1 MKSKRSTPASINR
14 GLSLIEVLIT
24 LGIGILLI
32 GVAVSIAFSSRRLFS
47 MDQARTSVNQN
58 LRAAM
63 DIIGNDIRTTGERI
77 DRRTLVN
84 VNGIEI
90 VNGTE
95 ILLRRNLLDD
105 TLPICVTDLGTT
117 GSSITVSRTTNGNGI
132 NLTDHPQCR
141 MLDGNSNNFPDNL
154 ETWRDFRLA
163 NDGSVPVFIFSPV
176 ADDWSLYT
184 GEAQDG
190 SRFNITVSG
199 SRDNSYQVGSNTGM
213 FLVEERRYRLVDN
226 TIELVVNRN
235 ETNRQRLITDVDSFE
250 IRALLTDGTV
260 VTDTASVVNWDWTR
274 IATVEVSIT
283 GNVSRNR
290 DATPRTLT
298 SSFFPRNIL
307 REGTRGNE

>member
-24 LGIGILLI
+24 LGIGVLLI
-32 GVAVSIAFSSRRLFS
+32 GVAVGIAFSSRRLFS

-58 LRAAM
+58 LRAAI

-84 VNGIEI
+84 INGIEI
-90 VNGTE
+90 IDGTE

-105 TLPICVTDLGTT
+105 TLPICMTSLGTT
-117 GSSITVSRTTNGNGI
+117 ANTITVSRTGNGDGI

-141 MLDGNSNNFPDNL
+141 RLDSNGNNFPDNL
-154 ETWRDFRLA
+154 DAWRDFRQA
-163 NDGSVPVFIFSPV
+163 NGGSVPVFIFSPV
-176 ADDWSLYT
+176 ANDWNLYT

-199 SRDNSYQVGSNTGM
+199 SRNNTYQVGPNTGM

-226 TIELVVNRN
+226 TIELIINRD
-235 ETNRQRLITDVDSFE
+235 EANRQRLITNVENFE
-250 IRALLTDGTV
+250 IRALLNDGNIITN
-260 VTDTASVVNWDWTR
+260 TASVANWDWTR
-274 IATVEVSIT
+274 IATVEISIT
-283 GNVSRNR
+283 GNVSNNR
-290 DATPRTLT
+290 DSTPRTLT

-307 REGTRGNE
+307 GTRGNE